1 MHNNLLVLQWTCLVI
16 CGAALLVWARAL
28 SVRYNDWTTRI
39 RERHPQFNP
48 PPTPEWRQKNTEIMT
63 WLFRI
68 VGAIFSI
75 VSTLALISIW
85 NLR

>member
-1 MHNNLLVLQWTCLVI
+1 MHNNLLVLQLSCLVI
-16 CGAALLVWARAL
+16 CGAALLVWARTL
-28 SVRYNDWTTRI
+28 SVRYNDWTAKI

-48 PPTPEWRQKNTEIMT
+48 PPTPEWRQKNKEIMT
-63 WLFRI
+63 WLIRM
-68 VGAIFSI
+68 VGAVLSI